1 MFLHNVLEYKSLPF
15 VFGDFICHILSC
27 FRSKITA
34 FCIKV
39 GTFLRVCRQFT
50 DSPLTTFPL
59 SATEMLTVPLR
70 LSNSP
75 LSRY

>member
-1 MFLHNVLEYKSLPF
+1 MFLHNVLEFKSLSF
-15 VFGDFICHILSC
+15 IFGTFICHILSC

-39 GTFLRVCRQFT
+39 GIFLRVCRQFT
-50 DSPLTTFPL
+50 DSPLMTFPL

-70 LSNSP
+70 LSDSP
-75 LSRY
+75 LSRC

>member
-1 MFLHNVLEYKSLPF
+1 MFLHNVLEYKSLPSIF
-15 VFGDFICHILSC
+15 CDFICHILSC

-59 SATEMLTVPLR
+59 SATEMLAVPLL